1 MNSRVVIVEDD
12 KWLGEQYERVL
23 RRENFVVFYAPH
35 AVAAI
40 DLIDEVSP
48 QVIILDVLLVGTTAL
63 ALLHELKSH
72 SDLAAIPI
80 ILVSNLADEL
90 RMEDVAS
97 YGVKLILDKTTM
109 QPDDIVTATKR
120 VLL

>member
-1 MNSRVVIVEDD
+1 MSHKVVIVEDD
-12 KWLGEQYERVL
+12 KWLGEQYKRVL
-23 RRENFVVFYAPH
+23 KREGFDVYYAPH

-40 DLIDEVSP
+40 DLIDDVSP
-48 QVIILDVLLVGTTAL
+48 DVIILDVLLAGTTAL

-97 YGVKLILDKTTM
+97 YGVKTILDKATM
-109 QPDDIVTATKR
+109 QPDDIVTATRR
-120 VLL
+120 VLV